1 MAIRDKLRELL
12 FVERPAVIIAEWIP
26 FGGNQVA
33 ALNSRLGALGGTRT
47 TLLTGQVDHL
57 PEYSLFEAERVHA
70 RVTVTDFDSTRF
82 VEFRAAV
89 EYPEAEGIVQKEEFG
104 VHVCEQ
110 GLVVFAL
117 DLDEVEGRK
126 GSVSVDHL
134 TRVNADLFIDT
145 SRILETLL
153 THNQLR
159 LLDAMYRGKARNR
172 NKLVLVLGENI
183 TPRLKEAED
192 YDREHRIEL
201 GQIVGTLETTKTLG
215 DGSLLFVGN
224 LGLLFI
230 AQDPSSYEAVLG
242 LYLLVR
248 AQDLFL
254 NEYFAR
260 LWLGWDDAIQIR
272 QAIVESERNHEAL
285 DQAQRDLPQLS
296 ADVTA
301 LEALKSYLSEAA
313 AYTRK
318 QMAKLAESFT
328 PAQQE
333 LAKAL
338 EMERLFNQVEYRIAD
353 AEKVVKGLR
362 QECEAL
368 RGLVASLA
376 EKWMRRIHEVLK
388 ETSHSTEDLLHQVM
402 QRVAGAQ
409 VFPLVL
415 HLCLNAPC
423 ITERLEKWLAGKP
436 VTHRS
441 VKQDEE
447 TEIIRVTW
455 REQDRQK
462 WQWLGEPPLLTM
474 TYDARNGFI
483 IAMTAEV
490 ADPNADR
497 TKLRRTLLKEIRPF
511 SILGPSD

>member
-12 FVERPAVIIAEWIP
+12 FVEKPTVVIAEWIP

-33 ALNSRLGALGGTRT
+33 ALNSRLGVSGRPRT

-70 RVTVTDFDSTRF
+70 RVTVTDFDPTRF
-82 VEFRAAV
+82 VEFTAAV

-117 DLDEVEGRK
+117 DLNEVEGRK
-126 GSVSVDHL
+126 ERVSVDHL
-134 TRVNADLFIDT
+134 TRVNADLFMDS

-159 LLDAMYRGKARNR
+159 LLEAMYRGRARNR
-172 NKLVLVLGENI
+172 NKLVMVLGENI
-183 TPRLKEAED
+183 TPRLKNAQD
-192 YDREHRIEL
+192 YDRDHRSEL
-201 GQIVGTLETTKTLG
+201 EQVVGTLEAAKTLS

-230 AQDPSSYEAVLG
+230 AENPSRYEAALG

-260 LWLGWDDAIQIR
+260 LWLGWDDAVQIR
-272 QAIVESERNHEAL
+272 QAIVESERGHEAL
-285 DQAQRDLPQLS
+285 DQAQRDLPRLS

-301 LEALKSYLSEAA
+301 LEALKAYLAEAV

-318 QMAKLAESFT
+318 QLGRIGASYT
-328 PAQQE
+328 PPQRE
-333 LAKAL
+333 LAQAL
-338 EMERLFNQVEYRIAD
+338 GTERLFAQVEYRIAD
-353 AEKVVKGLR
+353 AEKVVRGLR

-388 ETSHSTEDLLHQVM
+388 ETSYSTEDLLHQVM
-402 QRVAGAQ
+402 QRVAGTYSP
-409 VFPLVL
+409 PLVL
-415 HLCLNAPC
+415 QLRLNAPC
-423 ITERLEKWLAGKP
+423 ITERLEVWLAGKP

-447 TEIIRVTW
+447 SEVIRVTW
-455 REQDRQK
+455 REQDREK
-462 WQWLGEPPLLTM
+462 WRWLGEPPLLTL
-474 TYDARNGFI
+474 TYDAKNGFI
-483 IAMTAEV
+483 LALTAEV
-490 ADPNADR
+490 TDPNADR
-497 TKLRRTLLKEIRPF
+497 PRLRQVLLEEIRPF
-511 SILGPSD
+511 SVLGPSE